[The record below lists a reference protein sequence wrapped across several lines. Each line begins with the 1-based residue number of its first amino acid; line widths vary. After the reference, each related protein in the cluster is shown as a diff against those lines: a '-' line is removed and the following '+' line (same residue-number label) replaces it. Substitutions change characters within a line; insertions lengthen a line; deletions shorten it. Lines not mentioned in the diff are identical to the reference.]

1 MANVVRAGKSIVAAN
16 TKASRIKPTI
26 KKTATKKNTAKKTVK
41 AATRKSPTRRKNNYL
56 TKRILVSAATTGF
69 IEASE
74 RTMRVMGEN
83 VIVKDGWVV
92 RIFADGRIERISK
105 IDSNNNKH
113 LALD

>member
-1 MANVVRAGKSIVAAN
+1 MANVVRARKSISPIS
-16 TKASRIKPTI
+16 TKASGIKPSI
-26 KKTATKKNTAKKTVK
+26 KKNATKKNTAKKTIK
-41 AATRKSPTRRKNNYL
+41 AVTRKASAKRKSNYL

-74 RTMRVMGEN
+74 RTMKVMGEN
-83 VIVKDGWVV
+83 VIVKNGWVV
-92 RIFADGRIERISK
+92 RIFANGRIERISK